1 VNTSI
6 WSRWVWPIVSGR
18 TRQAALPVALVV
30 GTLLLAV
37 NQGSDLSSGDL
48 DLGTALRGLANYLI
62 PYVVSSIGYLK
73 GTNGPGRSEVEEAA
87 L

>member
-6 WSRWVWPIVSGR
+6 WSRWVWPIISGR

-37 NQGSDLSSGDL
+37 NQGSHLSSGDL
-48 DLGTALRGLANYLI
+48 DLATVLRGLANYLI
-62 PYVVSSIGYLK
+62 PYVVSSVGFL
-73 GTNGPGRSEVEEAA
+73 NGANLQRHHADEETPS
-87 L
+87 

>member
-1 VNTSI
+1 VTQR
-6 WSRWVWPIVSGR
+6 SRGHSSRRDDP
-18 TRQAALPVALVV
+18 ALLGPVALVV